1 MSKYWSLLVFSAL
14 FMSTVSGIYAQDIQ
28 MWSSSFVEMQI
39 KSKSTAS
46 LEKELSAL
54 KTEQL
59 IAKLATDQEKKSF
72 WINIYNGFIIKKIRA
87 NPESYQKRS
96 SFFSKRD
103 ISIAGQLFSFD
114 DIEHV
119 ILRKQQWKYGLGFVN
134 KPFVSKLFE
143 ALSVNKLDS
152 RIHFALNCGA
162 KSCPP
167 TRVYQLARIEEQL
180 NTAQRHFIE
189 NTSIIGDN
197 KVELSR
203 LFLWYKGDFES
214 KSAILRLVQQNSSE
228 DLKSEQIKYSPYYWD
243 IDLNNYI
250 LD

>member
-14 FMSTVSGIYAQDIQ
+14 FMSTLSGTYAQDIQ
-28 MWSSSFVEMQI
+28 MWSSSFVESQI

-46 LEKELSAL
+46 LEKGLSAL

-152 RIHFALNCGA
+152 
-162 KSCPP
+162 KPP
-167 TRVYQLARIEEQL
+167 PASSAPIQMNLLGPNILHVA
-180 NTAQRHFIE
+180 
-189 NTSIIGDN
+189 
-197 KVELSR
+197 VSR
-203 LFLWYKGDFES
+203 LCPAYVGPMSGYPPRFF
-214 KSAILRLVQQNSSE
+214 
-228 DLKSEQIKYSPYYWD
+228 
-243 IDLNNYI
+243 
-250 LD
+250 